1 MAFKRPEHCTKKQDL
16 NDSELLQIARDTLEI
31 ERQTVAA
38 LQTQINNDFAALVR
52 RIANSTGRLIISGIG
67 KSAIIAQKIVSTMN
81 STGTPALYMHAADA
95 IHGDLGML
103 RPEDIV
109 LCISKSGETEEIKVL
124 LPLIRNFGN
133 TLIGMSSNAQSALA
147 TQSDYF
153 LYIPVEKEADPNN
166 LAPTAST
173 TAQMAM
179 GDALATSLLALK
191 GFTSK
196 DFAQFHPGG
205 SLGKQMYLRVKDL
218 SQYNERPLVEARDDL
233 RTTIL
238 EISSKRLGATAV
250 QDGDDIVG
258 IVTDGDVRR
267 MLEKHE
273 DVRQIIAA
281 DIMTRQPKSIQ
292 AQAYAVEALNT
303 MRTHNIHQ
311 LIVFDGDDYIGFIHL
326 HDLIRE
332 GIV

>member
-1 MAFKRPEHCTKKQDL
+1 M
-16 NDSELLQIARDTLEI
+16 NDSELLKIARETLEI

-38 LQTQINNDFAALVR
+38 LQSQINNDFAALFR
-52 RIANSTGRLIISGIG
+52 RIADSTGRLIISGIG

-218 SQYNERPLVEARDDL
+218 SQYNDRPLVEARANL

-250 QDGDDIVG
+250 QDGDEIVG

-273 DVRQIIAA
+273 DVSQIIAA

-292 AQAYAVEALNT
+292 AKAYAVEALNT

-311 LIVFDGDDYIGFIHL
+311 LIVFDDSDYIGFIHL

>member
-1 MAFKRPEHCTKKQDL
+1 M
-16 NDSELLQIARDTLEI
+16 NDSELLKIARETLEI

-38 LQTQINNDFAALVR
+38 LQSQINNDFAALVR
-52 RIANSTGRLIISGIG
+52 RIADSTGRLIISGIG

-218 SQYNERPLVEARDDL
+218 SQYNERPLVEARADL

-250 QDGDDIVG
+250 QDGDEIVG

-273 DVRQIIAA
+273 DVSQIIAA

-292 AQAYAVEALNT
+292 AKAFAVEALNT

-311 LIVFDGDDYIGFIHL
+311 LIVFDDNDYIGFIHL

>member
-1 MAFKRPEHCTKKQDL
+1 M
-16 NDSELLQIARDTLEI
+16 NDDELLRIARDTIEI
-31 ERQTVAA
+31 ERQTLAA
-38 LQTQINNDFAALVR
+38 LQDEIKPPFVALVR
-52 RIANSTGRLIISGIG
+52 TIAESSGRLIISGIG
-67 KSAIIAQKIVSTMN
+67 KSAIVAQKIVATMN

-103 RPEDIV
+103 REEDIV

-133 TLIGMSSNAQSALA
+133 TLIGMSSNPESALA
-147 TQSDYF
+147 TQCDYF
-153 LYIPVEKEADPNN
+153 LHIPVEKEADPNN

-191 GFTSK
+191 GFSSK

-218 SQYNERPLVEARDDL
+218 AQYNEQPLVQVADNL

-238 EISSKRLGATAV
+238 EISAKRLGATAV
-250 QDGDDIVG
+250 QDGDKIVG

-273 DVRQIIAA
+273 NVSQIIAG
-281 DIMTRQPKSIQ
+281 DIMTQAPKSIQ
-292 AQAYAVEALNT
+292 AQSYAVEALNT

-311 LIVFDGDDYIGFIHL
+311 LIVFDGNTYIGFIHL
-326 HDLIRE
+326 HDLIKE